1 MNSKYDSIVTAADLI
16 IEVQLNGL
24 STAQEDICRAQDIF
38 GNTAIEELARL
49 ANDTGRDNKN
59 GEPDPKG
66 SCSSGRKA
74 TQGTF
79 YAIVSHIWN
88 WEEVTRFWN
97 QHTNPQTEE
106 LKKLRSANKELTVRL
121 DKLLADQKVNDE
133 TVNRLE
139 RGLIDAQRKAE
150 KAGAEVVS
158 LKAKLY
164 DLLVAKKGD
173 DFDDP

>member
-1 MNSKYDSIVTAADLI
+1 MSKYDSIKTAAELVA
-16 IEVQLNGL
+16 EVRANGL
-24 STAQEDICRAQDIF
+24 STVQEYICRAQDIF
-38 GNTAIEELARL
+38 GHTPIEELDRL
-49 ANDTGRDNKN
+49 ANDIGRDNDK
-59 GEPDPKG
+59 GEPDPHG
-66 SCSSGRKA
+66 TWSSSRPA
-74 TQGTF
+74 TQATF
-79 YAIVSHIWN
+79 YRIVFSIWN
-88 WEEVTRFWN
+88 WEDAVRFWN

-150 KAGAEVVS
+150 EAGAEVVS

>member
-1 MNSKYDSIVTAADLI
+1 MSKYDSIKTAADLVA
-16 IEVQLNGL
+16 EVKLHGL
-24 STAQEDICRAQDIF
+24 STDQEDICRAQDIF
-38 GNTAIEELARL
+38 GSTPTVELAIL
-49 ANDTGRDNKN
+49 ANDIGQNN
-59 GEPDPKG
+59 HY
-66 SCSSGRKA
+66 S

-79 YAIVSHIWN
+79 YMIVSHIWN

-150 KAGAEVVS
+150 EAGAEVVS